1 MSTANSF
8 RVNPAGLHA
17 ESNHCEI
24 VASELSAVAVAAAPV
39 AVSTWQATAERAN
52 IYNSS
57 TQRLLASA
65 RARIRSAA
73 TELTE
78 AATGYECNE
87 AESATKLRA
96 VGAPR
101 TG

>member
-1 MSTANSF
+1 MSTANSL
-8 RVNPAGLHA
+8 RVNPAGLRA

-24 VASELSAVAVAAAPV
+24 VASDLSTVAPASV
-39 AVSTWQATAERAN
+39 AVSTWQATAEKAN

-57 TQRLLASA
+57 TQSLLASSH
-65 RARIRSAA
+65 ARIQSTAA
-73 TELTE
+73 ELTG
-78 AATGYECNE
+78 AANSYECNE